1 MKLSDIK
8 SAIVETQAIDFSDI
22 EGLEELSI
30 LVIKRE
36 ALPWGV
42 AKRLES
48 YDDYGFDE
56 AEDVMARFIVEWN
69 VEQEDGSPMPLP
81 SVDPT
86 VFNEI
91 PARLLQLIQERIFAQ
106 AEPPN

>member
-30 LVIKRE
+30 KVIKRE
-36 ALPWGV
+36 ALPWGD

-69 VEQEDGSPMPLP
+69 IENDDGAVMPLP
-81 SVDPT
+81 SVDPA
-86 VFNEI
+86 VFTDI

-106 AEPPN
+106 VEPPN